1 MASSWLLLSQVLLE
15 SGQCRSE
22 IRLQHIVK
30 PDLDLHFYTGRQGN
44 LVKVVKEALSLIME
58 WLRKLACRNFYLQ
71 KIYEMAEIWELCR
84 LSLVKTFYIK
94 TLFNIAV
101 KIC

>member
-22 IRLQHIVK
+22 IRLQHTVK

-44 LVKVVKEALSLIME
+44 LSSERSFKLNDGMIKEIG
-58 WLRKLACRNFYLQ
+58 LQ
-71 KIYEMAEIWELCR
+71 KFLFAENLR
-84 LSLVKTFYIK
+84 NGRNLGTVQTVLGQN
-94 TLFNIAV
+94 LLH
-101 KIC
+101 